1 MFFHGLLYILT
12 IGHLELTCLR
22 VAALFVFV
30 NGWVWACRLG
40 CFAAFVF
47 FHACC
52 YIKQIRF
59 AWYHGLGCAGFVCVV
74 CRRAIFAWRDGE
86 RIRVSAVDRL
96 GLWSFWWTS
105 AKLVNCLLDDLLF
118 NFRNFIMG
126 LAFGSHQW
134 SAISSSVLLFK
145 IELMD
150 LLHRLMDAQF
160 LDLGHLGVV
169 VPSIGSILLILH
181 NSLKRML
188 FIRAQLRH
196 IIHVIIT
203 VSLIR
208 SSQPVSPLIQLLI
221 ITTVFL
227 RVSRNLALM
236 PSSKIVQYLIGII
249 EYNLIW
255 FILEFLMFFH
265 LLLLSF
271 HFLFMDE
278 CIINPI
284 IQICVVIHFVF
295 SIQITAFF
303 AVFYYF
309 ALFWSQ
315 LRSYVLWPLEQL
327 WVFIVEITVW
337 RIEWRKDYG
346 FLRVILLNRL
356 ILNLLSTKLVHFGF
370 DIETFEFGKYS
381 FLWVFLVIL
390 LFFEKVLNHV
400 LPDIL
405 EILVTCVDVVFFG
418 IQIVLC
424 EDEVAIRNYS
434 RVVR

>member
-1 MFFHGLLYILT
+1 
-12 IGHLELTCLR
+12 
-22 VAALFVFV
+22 
-30 NGWVWACRLG
+30 
-40 CFAAFVF
+40 
-47 FHACC
+47 
-52 YIKQIRF
+52 
-59 AWYHGLGCAGFVCVV
+59 
-74 CRRAIFAWRDGE
+74 
-86 RIRVSAVDRL
+86 
-96 GLWSFWWTS
+96 
-105 AKLVNCLLDDLLF
+105 
-118 NFRNFIMG
+118 
-126 LAFGSHQW
+126 
-134 SAISSSVLLFK
+134 
-145 IELMD
+145 MD

-160 LDLGHLGVV
+160 LDLSHLGVV
-169 VPSIGSILLILH
+169 VPLIGSILLILH

-327 WVFIVEITVW
+327 WVFIVEITV
-337 RIEWRKDYG
+337 
-346 FLRVILLNRL
+346 
-356 ILNLLSTKLVHFGF
+356 
-370 DIETFEFGKYS
+370 
-381 FLWVFLVIL
+381 
-390 LFFEKVLNHV
+390 
-400 LPDIL
+400 
-405 EILVTCVDVVFFG
+405 
-418 IQIVLC
+418 
-424 EDEVAIRNYS
+424 
-434 RVVR
+434 